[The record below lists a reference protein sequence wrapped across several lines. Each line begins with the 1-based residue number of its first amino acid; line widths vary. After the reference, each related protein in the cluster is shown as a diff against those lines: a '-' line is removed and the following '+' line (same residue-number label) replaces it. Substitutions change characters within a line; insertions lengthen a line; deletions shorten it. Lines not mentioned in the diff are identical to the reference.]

1 MSDLARSFAKTK
13 LSALPPETPLTE
25 EERTEREDD
34 SSSASSM
41 SSVGTIRPSSSHKP
55 VAAVPWSDFFEQELW
70 LEHETPAERAKYHVY
85 YTPSQGQKSP
95 FLVLQHGA
103 GSCGLSF
110 ALFAKEFRRIM
121 PEVGLLCLEA
131 REHGSVVYDANTGN
145 VKSDMSINTLSN
157 DMATTLDLVRQKSG
171 WTQLPHMLLVGHSLG
186 GAIVTNTAK
195 LGLLGN
201 RVLGYVV
208 LDVVEGSA
216 VEALGF
222 MQSYLAT
229 RPSVFGTLTDAIDWH
244 IKSRT
249 LRNIESAKVSVP
261 GLLLQTQTGKWIWRT
276 DLSKTES
283 YWQNWFG
290 GMSSKFLTGRG
301 AKLLMLAGTDRLDK
315 ELMIGQMQGKFQL
328 QVLPM
333 AGHFIQEDLPE
344 ETAKIIAE
352 FLRRNDNSALILPP
366 KVSDL
371 LAQGK
376 KV

>member
-13 LSALPPETPLTE
+13 LSALPPEAPLTE
-25 EERTEREDD
+25 DETLEREDD

-41 SSVGTIRPSSSHKP
+41 SSVGTIRPSSSHKQ
-55 VAAVPWSDFFEQELW
+55 AAVVPWNDFFDQELW
-70 LEHETPAERAKYHVY
+70 LEQETPSAHAKFHAY
-85 YTPSQGQKSP
+85 YTAPAGPKSP
-95 FLVLQHGA
+95 LLVLHHGA

-110 ALFAKEFRRIM
+110 ALFAKDIKRII
-121 PEVGLLCLEA
+121 PETGILCLEA
-131 REHGSVVYDANTGN
+131 REHGSVVYDTATGDVNT
-145 VKSDMSINTLSN
+145 DMSIDTLSN
-157 DMATTLDLVRQKSG
+157 DMVTMIRLAQQKLG
-171 WTQLPHMLLVGHSLG
+171 WQELPQMLLVGHSLG

-195 LGLLGN
+195 LGALGN
-201 RVLGYVV
+201 QVLGFVV

-216 VEALGF
+216 MEALKH

-229 RPSVFGTLTDAIDWH
+229 RPSVFSSLNDAVDWH

-249 LRNIESAKVSVP
+249 LRNIGSARVSVP

-276 DLSKTES
+276 DLSKTEA

-290 GMSSKFLTGRG
+290 GMSSKFLTAKG

-328 QVLPM
+328 QVLPA
-333 AGHFIQEDLPE
+333 AGHFIQEDLPD
-344 ETAKIIAE
+344 ETAKIITE
-352 FLRRNDNSALILPP
+352 FLKRNDRSALVLPP